1 MWVSKLVLNPASR
14 AARRD
19 LANPYEM
26 HRTLSKAVSEALGEG
41 RERLLW
47 RLEPAR
53 GLEPPV
59 VLVQT
64 LTEPDWGVLE
74 EGYAEV
80 FPPKPF
86 EPALRPGQ
94 RLRFRL
100 RANPAKRLAATGKRV
115 ALKTPLEKIAWLE
128 RRLMEGGFRLLEGE
142 EGPLVRILQDTFLE
156 VRRRKGVASPS
167 GEHREEGERR
177 LVQVQA
183 VLFEGRLE
191 VVDPKKARA
200 TLERGIG
207 PGKAL
212 GLGLL
217 SLAP

>member
-26 HRTLSKAVSEALGEG
+26 HRTLSKAVSQALKEG

-47 RLEPAR
+47 RLEPTR
-53 GLEPPV
+53 GIEPPV

-64 LTEPDWGVLE
+64 LTEPLWSVLE

-86 EPALRPGQ
+86 EPVLRPGQ

-100 RANPAKRLAATGKRV
+100 RANPAVRLAATGKRV
-115 ALKTPLEKIAWLE
+115 ALKTPPEKLAWLE
-128 RRLMEGGFRLLEGE
+128 RRLAEGGFRLLEGE
-142 EGPLVRILQDTFLE
+142 TGPLVRILQDTFLE
-156 VRRRKGVASPS
+156 ARHKG
-167 GEHREEGERR
+167 EEGR
-177 LVQVQA
+177 LVQIQA
-183 VLFEGRLE
+183 VLFEGVLE
-191 VVDPKKARA
+191 VVDPEKARA
-200 TLERGIG
+200 TLERGVG
-207 PGKAL
+207 PGKVL

>member
-26 HRTLSKAVSEALGEG
+26 HRTLSKAVSEALKEG

-47 RLEPAR
+47 RLEPTR

-64 LTEPDWGVLE
+64 LTEPDWSVLE
-74 EGYAEV
+74 ERYAEV

-86 EPALRPGQ
+86 EPLLQPAQ

-100 RANPAKRLAATGKRV
+100 RANPAKRLFATRKRV
-115 ALKTPLEKIAWLE
+115 ALKTPGEKIAWLE
-128 RRLMEGGFRLLEGE
+128 RRLKEGGFRLLEGE
-142 EGPLVRILQDTFLE
+142 EGLLVRILQDAFWE
-156 VRRRKGVASPS
+156 VRRGG
-167 GEHREEGERR
+167 GE
-177 LVQVQA
+177 LLQVQA

-191 VVDPKKARA
+191 VVDPKKART
-200 TLERGIG
+200 TLERGVG

-217 SLAP
+217 SLAR

>member
-1 MWVSKLVLNPASR
+1 MWLSKLVLNPASR

-26 HRTLSKAVSEALGEG
+26 HRTLSRAVSEALKEG

-47 RLEPAR
+47 RLEPTR

-64 LTEPDWGVLE
+64 LTEPDWSVLE
-74 EGYAEV
+74 EDYAEV
-80 FPPKPF
+80 YPPKPF
-86 EPALRPGQ
+86 HPALRPGQ

-100 RANPAKRLAATGKRV
+100 RANPAKRLAATRKRV
-115 ALKTPLEKIAWLE
+115 ALKTPAEKLAWLE
-128 RRLMEGGFRLLEGE
+128 RRLGEGGFRLLEGE
-142 EGPLVRILQDTFLE
+142 DGPWVRILQDTFLE
-156 VRRRKGVASPS
+156 VRRKKG
-167 GEHREEGERR
+167 GEEAGK
-177 LVQVQA
+177 LLQVQA
-183 VLFEGRLE
+183 ALFEGRLE
-191 VVDPKKARA
+191 VVDPGKALA

-207 PGKAL
+207 PGKVL

>member
-26 HRTLSKAVSEALGEG
+26 HRTLSRGVSEALGAG

-47 RLEPAR
+47 RLEPTR
-53 GLEPPV
+53 GQERPV

-64 LTEPDWGVLE
+64 LTEPDWSVLE

-86 EPALRPGQ
+86 HPVFRVGQ

-100 RANPAKRLAATGKRV
+100 RANPTMRLAATGKRV
-115 ALKTPLEKIAWLE
+115 ALKTPAEKIAWLQ
-128 RRLMEGGFRLLEGE
+128 RRLEAGGLRLLEGE
-142 EGPLVRILQDTFLE
+142 EGLWVRILQDTFLE
-156 VRRRKGVASPS
+156 VRRGKGEK
-167 GEHREEGERR
+167 GG
-177 LVQVQA
+177 LMQVQA

-191 VVDPKKARA
+191 VVDPEKART
-200 TLERGIG
+200 TLEQGVG

>member
-1 MWVSKLVLNPASR
+1 MWVSKLVLNPASK

-26 HRTLSKAVSEALGEG
+26 HRTLSKAVSEALKEG
-41 RERLLW
+41 GERLLW
-47 RLEPAR
+47 RLEPTR

-64 LTEPDWGVLE
+64 LTKPDWSVLE

-115 ALKTPLEKIAWLE
+115 ALKTPAEKVAWLE
-128 RRLMEGGFRLLEGE
+128 RRLLEGGFRLLEGE
-142 EGPLVRILQDTFLE
+142 QGPLVRILQDAFLE
-156 VRRRKGVASPS
+156 ARRGKGEG
-167 GEHREEGERR
+167 GEGR

-191 VVDPKKARA
+191 VVDPGKAQA
-200 TLERGIG
+200 TLKRGIG

>member
-1 MWVSKLVLNPASR
+1 MWISKLVLNPTSK

-26 HRTLSKAVSEALGEG
+26 HRTLSRAVSKALEEG

-47 RLEPAR
+47 RLEPTR

-64 LTEPDWGVLE
+64 LTEPDWRVLE

-100 RANPAKRLAATGKRV
+100 RANPTKRLAATGKRV
-115 ALKTPLEKIAWLE
+115 ALKTPAEKIAWLE
-128 RRLMEGGFRLLEGE
+128 RRLWEGGFRLLEGE
-142 EGPLVRILQDTFLE
+142 TGPLARILQDTFVE
-156 VRRRKGVASPS
+156 VGRKK
-167 GEHREEGERR
+167 EQKEGR
-177 LVQVQA
+177 LMQVQA
-183 VLFEGRLE
+183 VLFEGALE
-191 VVDPKKARA
+191 VVDPVRARA

>member
-1 MWVSKLVLNPASR
+1 MWISKLVLDPRSK

-26 HRTLSKAVSEALGEG
+26 HRTLSRAVSQALQAG

-47 RLEPAR
+47 RLEPTR
-53 GLEPPV
+53 THERPV

-64 LTEPDWGVLE
+64 LTEPDWSVLE
-74 EGYAEV
+74 EGYAEI

-86 EPALRPGQ
+86 SPVFRPGQ
-94 RLRFRL
+94 SLRFRL
-100 RANPAKRLAATGKRV
+100 RANPSKRVAGSGKRV
-115 ALKTPLEKIAWLE
+115 ALKTYGEKVAWLQ
-128 RRLMEGGFRLLEGE
+128 RRLAEGGFRLVEGE
-142 EGPLVRILQDTFLE
+142 EGFSVRILQDTFLE
-156 VRRRKGVASPS
+156 VPRRKG
-167 GEHREEGERR
+167 RGERGKM
-177 LVQVQA
+177 QIQA

-191 VVDPKKARA
+191 VVDPEQARG

>member
-1 MWVSKLVLNPASR
+1 VWVSKLVLNPASR

-26 HRTLSKAVSEALGEG
+26 HRTLCKAVSQALKEG

-47 RLEPAR
+47 RLEPTR

-64 LTEPDWGVLE
+64 LTEPNWSVLE

-80 FPPKPF
+80 FPPKAFHPVF
-86 EPALRPGQ
+86 QVGQ

-100 RANPAKRLAATGKRV
+100 RANPAMRLAATGKRV
-115 ALKTPLEKIAWLE
+115 ALKTPAEKIAWLE
-128 RRLMEGGFRLLEGE
+128 RRLNTGGLRLLEGE
-142 EGPLVRILQDTFLE
+142 EGPWVRILQDTFLE
-156 VRRRKGVASPS
+156 VRRRKG
-167 GEHREEGERR
+167 EEEKGG

-191 VVDPKKARA
+191 VVDPEKART
-200 TLERGIG
+200 TLEQGVG

>member
-26 HRTLSKAVSEALGEG
+26 HRTLCKAVSEALKEG

-64 LTEPDWGVLE
+64 LTEPDWSVLE
-74 EGYAEV
+74 EGYAQV

-86 EPALRPGQ
+86 DPALKPGQ

-115 ALKTPLEKIAWLE
+115 ALKTPLEKIGWLE
-128 RRLMEGGFRLLEGE
+128 RRLLEGGFRLLEGE
-142 EGPLVRILQDTFLE
+142 EGPLVRILQDAFLE
-156 VRRRKGVASPS
+156 VRRRKG
-167 GEHREEGERR
+167 EEGEGR

-191 VVDPKKARA
+191 VGDAKRARA
-200 TLERGIG
+200 TLERGVG

-217 SLAP
+217 SVAP

>member
-1 MWVSKLVLNPASR
+1 MWLTKLVLNPASR

-26 HRTLSKAVSEALGEG
+26 HRTLSKAVSRALEEG

-64 LTEPDWGVLE
+64 LTEPDWSVLD
-74 EGYAEV
+74 EGYAQV

-86 EPALRPGQ
+86 HPALKPGQ

-115 ALKTPLEKIAWLE
+115 ALKTPAEKVAWLE
-128 RRLMEGGFRLLEGE
+128 RRLEEGGFRLLEGK
-142 EGPLVRILQDTFLE
+142 GAPGCRSSKTPSWRSGGRRTG
-156 VRRRKGVASPS
+156 RRRGSSSRCRRCSLRGASGWWTPKGPSP
-167 GEHREEGERR
+167 R
-177 LVQVQA
+177 
-183 VLFEGRLE
+183 
-191 VVDPKKARA
+191 
-200 TLERGIG
+200 
-207 PGKAL
+207 
-212 GLGLL
+212 
-217 SLAP
+217 